1 MTIYDAA
8 MAVVLIG
15 GMARGAWRGITW
27 QLASIGSLVLGYLF
41 AYPISAQI
49 APLLPGTPEMTR
61 ALSMAVAYAVVS
73 GGVFAAAWM
82 VRSTIHRLKFD
93 AYDRHLGMMLGGL
106 EGAGVGI
113 LLTLLI
119 VSVSPG
125 TREPIFASPSGR
137 VVGSLLNSVGP
148 VLPGE
153 VRRVLKPFWNEP
165 QATVADADPAE
176 APETPAPALA
186 DSSNLPQ
193 PLSEKTVNVP
203 AIPAPQPKPSKLIPP
218 VAPAASV
225 ARLETHDSAVRPVVG
240 SRDAKP
246 ATEARPAAEAPA
258 GPRSLFDS
266 IVSEGKQAVE
276 QVVVESLD
284 TDPDQKAATFRQLV
298 DKDKQRLQNAVS
310 GVVGGVK
317 QDLNKQVQGRTQ
329 QVQGR
334 VGRLQEQAVK
344 ARQKLEQKIGDT
356 IDQTIDQQLD
366 RLGGLQPAPEKTP
379 R

>member
-15 GMARGAWRGITW
+15 GMIRGAWRGITW

-49 APLLPGTPEMTR
+49 APLLPGPAETTR

-73 GGVFAAAWM
+73 SGVFAAAWM
-82 VRSTIHRLKFD
+82 VRGAIHKLKFD
-93 AYDRHLGMMLGGL
+93 AFDRHLGMMLGGV

-113 LLTLLI
+113 LLTLLV
-119 VSVSPG
+119 VSVSPN

-137 VVGSLLNSVGP
+137 VVGTIMNTLGP

-153 VRRVLKPFWNEP
+153 VRRILQPFWGAADGPGSESIVLG
-165 QATVADADPAE
+165 TV
-176 APETPAPALA
+176 
-186 DSSNLPQ
+186 
-193 PLSEKTVNVP
+193 
-203 AIPAPQPKPSKLIPP
+203 IPAPEPKPLDSSPAP
-218 VAPAASV
+218 VVAASV
-225 ARLETHDSAVRPVVG
+225 VQPVRPVASRDAAVRPAADPG
-240 SRDAKP
+240 DEDIALEAP
-246 ATEARPAAEAPA
+246 AQPAAPA
-258 GPRSLFDS
+258 GPRSMFDS
-266 IVSEGKQAVE
+266 IVDQGKQAVE

-284 TDPDQKAATFRQLV
+284 TDPDQKASTLRQLV
-298 DKDKQRLQNAVS
+298 DRDKKRIQNAVS
-310 GVVGGVK
+310 DAVGGVK
-317 QDLNKQVQGRTQ
+317 QNLTKQAQGRAG

-334 VGRLQEQAVK
+334 VNQVQGQAVK

-356 IDQTIDQQLD
+356 IDQQLD
-366 RLGGLQPAPEKTP
+366 RLGGLQPAPEKQP

>member
-15 GMARGAWRGITW
+15 GMIRGAWRGITW
-27 QLASIGSLVLGYLF
+27 QLASIGSLALGYLF
-41 AYPISAQI
+41 AYPISAHI

-73 GGVFAAAWM
+73 GGVFGAAWM
-82 VRSTIHRLKFD
+82 VRGTIHRLKFD

-119 VSVSPG
+119 VSVAPN
-125 TREPIFASPSGR
+125 TRGPIFASPSGR
-137 VVGSLLNSVGP
+137 VVGSLLDSVGP

-165 QATVADADPAE
+165 EGIVAYADPAD
-176 APETPAPALA
+176 APEVPAPAPA
-186 DSSNLPQ
+186 DPSTPEPSLG
-193 PLSEKTVNVP
+193 ERTVSGP
-203 AIPAPQPKPSKLIPP
+203 ATLEPRPKPSSPVPP
-218 VAPAASV
+218 VTAAAST
-225 ARLETHDSAVRPVVG
+225 RPETVDAAVRPAAG
-240 SRDAKP
+240 PRDANP
-246 ATEARPAAEAPA
+246 ATAAAARNPAPA

-298 DKDKQRLQNAVS
+298 DKDKQRLQDAVS
-310 GVVGGVK
+310 GVVGSVK
-317 QDLNKQVQGRTQ
+317 QDLNQQVQGRTQ

-344 ARQKLEQKIGDT
+344 ARQRLERKIGDT
-356 IDQTIDQQLD
+356 IDQQFE
-366 RLGGLQPAPEKTP
+366 RLGGLPPAPEKTP